1 MWCEDTWGFALE
13 ATSAFYAASPMSVLT
28 GFFRLSDWSRRLTE
42 RQLNRRTFLASAAS
56 ALAWTHHAAAQGAV
70 TRPVVLETT
79 CPIETVT
86 PVAADGHRGL
96 AVLQKPPGPGPFPVA
111 VWFHGGI
118 TTEPRDRLETR
129 ARDLATST
137 RLLAAGYVFVAPTY
151 RSRDVDLRNPGTIQD
166 ALAVVDHLRTLS
178 YIDPASIVLRGCSGG
193 DLALEAAALRD
204 VCAVVAEE
212 PASVLMTGV
221 FNNDTAKKGERFSAD
236 DATFMLEEGRRYY
249 TPELQRAFRAKA
261 ATIRSPILIVQG
273 NVDRREGPINRF
285 NADVL
290 IPELRALGKHVEV
303 SRHPLQQH
311 CFCSASGLP
320 RPGGRAAP
328 ASWPSEALKAFQA
341 IDAFCHRHVRTA
353 PRALDR
359 SLLRHETVREGPIG
373 VFQ

>member
-1 MWCEDTWGFALE
+1 
-13 ATSAFYAASPMSVLT
+13 MSVLT
-28 GFFRLSDWSRRLTE
+28 GAFRLSVWSRRLTE
-42 RQLNRRTFLASAAS
+42 RQLSRRTFLASAAG
-56 ALAWTHHAAAQGAV
+56 ALAWPCHAVAQGTV
-70 TRPVVLETT
+70 TRPVVPETV
-79 CPIETVT
+79 CPIEIVT
-86 PVAADGHRGL
+86 PLASDGHRGL
-96 AVLQKPPGPGPFPVA
+96 AVLRKPPGPGPFPVA

-118 TTEPRDRLETR
+118 TTEPRDRLESR

-151 RSRDVDLRNPGTIQD
+151 RSRDVDLRNPATIHD
-166 ALAVVDHLRTLS
+166 ALAVVDHLRSLP
-178 YIDPASIVLRGCSGG
+178 YVDPASVALCGCSGGG
-193 DLALEAAALRD
+193 DLALEAAARRD
-204 VCAVVAEE
+204 VCAVAAEE
-212 PASVLMTGV
+212 PASVLITGV
-221 FNNDTAKKGERFSAD
+221 FNNATPKKGERFSAD
-236 DATFMLEEGRRYY
+236 DAMFMLEDGRRYY

-273 NVDRREGPINRF
+273 NVDRRAGPINRF

-303 SRHPLQQH
+303 STYSQQQH

-320 RPGGRAAP
+320 RPGGQPAP

-341 IDAFCHRHVRTA
+341 IDAFCRRHVRTA
-353 PRALDR
+353 PRALDP